1 MNWKLLNV
9 DVGQSLPYSTSKKN
23 WLSAAI
29 GAIGSI
35 AGAVTGASMTNSAN
49 QGLDQAN
56 RDWQEKMW
64 HVNNEYNTPANQR
77 KRLEEAGINPALA
90 FQNGNSGVASSAP
103 TPNQHTPADWS
114 AVGTGIS
121 QGAQFMLQA
130 SQVRSQNELLK
141 SQAEAQQLHNQN
153 ILREDIARIDALI
166 AQKEE
171 RGENADFLRW
181 QKTRSM
187 ALYDAESKKM
197 YHETME
203 IDARTRQENASAYLM
218 EIDSRL
224 RHLQN
229 VVGVQFTQAQI
240 NHLKADINR
249 IVEETGYLTERKLY
263 QILDNARMLPDVKR
277 ALRLSERMDNNPN
290 ETEILDALGIWLDPV
305 SQSIDAG
312 SKVYNAR
319 TGRKGLARSRVK
331 RERKYD
337 GTGNYV
343 MTEYDYE

>member
-9 DVGQSLPYSTSKKN
+9 DVGQNMPYSTNKKN
-23 WLSAAI
+23 WLGAAI

-35 AGAVTGASMTNSAN
+35 VGGVAGSAMTNSAN

-64 HVNNEYNTPANQR
+64 HANNEYNTPLNQR

-90 FQNGNSGVASSAP
+90 FQNGNTGVASSAP

-114 AVGTGIS
+114 GVGTGIS
-121 QGAQFMLQA
+121 QGAQYILQA
-130 SQVRSQNELLK
+130 SQVHAQNELLK
-141 SQAEAQQLHNQN
+141 SQAEAQNIHNQN
-153 ILREDIARIDALI
+153 LLREDIARIDELI
-166 AQKEE
+166 ARKNE
-171 RGENADFLRW
+171 RGENTDYLRW
-181 QKTRSM
+181 QRERSQ
-187 ALYDAESKKM
+187 ALYDAESKKA
-197 YHETME
+197 YHDILE

-229 VVGVQFTQAQI
+229 VVGIQFTQTQM

-319 TGRKGLARSRVK
+319 TGRKGLARSKVK

-337 GTGNYV
+337 GNGNSV
-343 MTEYDYE
+343 TTEYDYE